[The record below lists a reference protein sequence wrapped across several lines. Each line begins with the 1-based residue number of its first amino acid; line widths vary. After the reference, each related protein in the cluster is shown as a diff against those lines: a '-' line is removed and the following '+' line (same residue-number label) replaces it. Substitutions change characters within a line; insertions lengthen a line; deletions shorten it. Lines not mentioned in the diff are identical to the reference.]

1 MVCLFVLNLNKNIK
15 KNKKKI
21 KVMIHASSSIE
32 SAIAMLACS
41 KLGYHFSVIFEDLA
55 DEAIRTRINLF
66 KPDIF
71 FLFGCVYYNTP
82 NKPL

>member
-1 MVCLFVLNLNKNIK
+1 
-15 KNKKKI
+15 
-21 KVMIHASSSIE
+21 MIHASSSIE

-71 FLFGCVYYNTP
+71 FQKLIKIKKNIST
-82 NKPL
+82 KTILLILKKII

>member
-1 MVCLFVLNLNKNIK
+1 
-15 KNKKKI
+15 
-21 KVMIHASSSIE
+21 MIHASSSIE
-32 SAIAMLACS
+32 SAIAMLECS

-71 FLFGCVYYNTP
+71 FSKN
-82 NKPL
+82 